1 MQSQRMVVV
10 GAGPLGSAVAR
21 RAAEQGSSVV
31 VITRSGG
38 GPDIDGVRHIALDAT
53 DRAALGAASAGAD
66 VIVNCANP
74 GSYQAWE
81 REWPPLAAA
90 ILGAAEDVG
99 AVLVTLS
106 NLYGYGPVDA
116 PMTRHMLLRPS
127 DHKGA
132 LRARMWEDARVA
144 HEAGRVRATEARAS
158 DYIGPT
164 APTAS
169 SILARYA
176 AATLAG
182 KPATVFRDPDQP
194 HAWTA
199 VDDIAATLLALA
211 QNEQAW
217 GSPWIVPSSPPTTVR
232 GVLSELSRLSGAP
245 APRLRT
251 LPRPVVRMGGW
262 VVPILRELEG
272 VLYQFD
278 RPFLVD
284 TAETTAVLGIR
295 ATPWPTVLAETAV
308 AWRDRAVG

>member
-1 MQSQRMVVV
+1 MQTQRFVIV
-10 GAGPLGSAVAR
+10 GAGPIGSAVAR
-21 RAAEQGSSVV
+21 RAAEHSCSVI
-31 VITRSGG
+31 VITRSGS
-38 GPDIDGVRHIALDAT
+38 GPEIDGVRHIALDAT
-53 DRAALGAASAGAD
+53 DRAALSAASAGAD

-106 NLYGYGPVDA
+106 NLYGYGPVDV
-116 PMTRHMLLRPS
+116 PMTRHMPLRPS

-132 LRARMWEDARVA
+132 LRTRMWEDARAA

-164 APTAS
+164 APTTS

-182 KPATVFRDPDQP
+182 KPATVFSDPDQP

-217 GSPWIVPSSPPTTVR
+217 GSPWIVPSSPPATVR
-232 GVLSELSRLSGAP
+232 DVLSELSRLSGAR

-251 LPRPVVRMGGW
+251 LPRPLVRIGGW
-262 VVPILRELEG
+262 MVPVLRELEG

-284 TAETTAVLGIR
+284 TAETTASLGVE
-295 ATPWPTVLAETAV
+295 ATPWTEVLRATAAE
-308 AWRDRAVG
+308 WHRRATR